1 MGPALWRKFFKPR
14 VTQVFKRIHEHGK
27 YAAIHSC
34 GDNTDIMEDLI
45 GIGLDIFHPFQPEAM
60 DVVEMKRRYGER
72 VTFNGGIGTQGA
84 LVHGSPD
91 DVRREIR
98 SALRELG
105 RGGGFV
111 IEPAK
116 ALRPEVPM
124 ENIAALIDELTNQQ
138 R

>member
-1 MGPALWRKFFKPR
+1 
-14 VTQVFKRIHEHGK
+14 
-27 YAAIHSC
+27 
-34 GDNTDIMEDLI
+34 MEDLI